1 MLYAVNLTVFTLT
14 AKPPMD
20 RTVATDQMCLL
31 AGHIVSV
38 KDGALCFDPP
48 TLHPTLR
55 RQVEANKAALIA
67 HLRKVK
73 AMPFEMLRRCF
84 QKAVHA

>member
-1 MLYAVNLTVFTLT
+1 MPNNRQPH
-14 AKPPMD
+14 KPALD
-20 RTVATDQMCLL
+20 RTVATYQMCLL

-55 RQVEANKAALIA
+55 RQVEANKAALLDYIA
-67 HLRKVK
+67 KLPPKTWADVGRKDDFDEVGEL
-73 AMPFEMLRRCF
+73 AF
-84 QKAVHA
+84 

>member
-1 MLYAVNLTVFTLT
+1 MPNNRPPH
-14 AKPPMD
+14 KPVLD
-20 RTVATDQMCLL
+20 RTVATYQMCLL

-55 RQVEANKAALIA
+55 RQVEANKAALIDYIA
-67 HLRKVK
+67 RLPPKSWSDVGR
-73 AMPFEMLRRCF
+73 AEEFEEVEPLAF
-84 QKAVHA
+84 

>member
-1 MLYAVNLTVFTLT
+1 
-14 AKPPMD
+14 
-20 RTVATDQMCLL
+20 
-31 AGHIVSV
+31 V
-38 KDGALCFDPP
+38 KDGALVFDPP

-73 AMPFEMLRRCF
+73 AMHDETLGKVLDNAKELGF
-84 QKAVHA
+84 